1 MHQWEI
7 KWESQATWSNPLT
20 GWTSGAD
27 PLSNLTVLPCIS
39 YSESRDIFIRYCN
52 NFFPFCFFQLTFNDV
67 DSAVLF
73 AQKNGWKYSVAK
85 ATSKF
90 VVEPGTFNYAQNFL
104 PKKVTTD
111 STAQNKKSETI
122 SKADTLIN
130 AFCASSSCSP
140 SLSISPTP
148 HRILRDEVIPCHAVP
163 FYSMQTFDLFLH
175 FTFSQCIHHPSF
187 YIDHYANL
195 TLTCLFR
202 LLPDNGAR

>member
-39 YSESRDIFIRYCN
+39 HSESRDIFIQYCN
-52 NFFPFCFFQLTFNDV
+52 NLFTFCFFQLTFNDV

-104 PKKVTTD
+104 PKKVTD
-111 STAQNKKSETI
+111 STAQNRKSETI
-122 SKADTLIN
+122 SKADTFVF
-130 AFCASSSCSP
+130 AFCASSSWSP
-140 SLSISPTP
+140 SLLISPTP
-148 HRILRDEVIPCHAVP
+148 H
-163 FYSMQTFDLFLH
+163 LH
-175 FTFSQCIHHPSF
+175 SAQ
-187 YIDHYANL
+187 
-195 TLTCLFR
+195 
-202 LLPDNGAR
+202 